1 MHVFEFA
8 FLIVLVVT
16 IGKLIERRMDKRYGQ
31 QQADGEATAAS
42 DAGRI
47 EDLEKR
53 VQVLERI
60 VTDQGYET
68 RQKFRELDD

>member
-1 MHVFEFA
+1 MNVYELV

-16 IGKLIERRMDKRYGQ
+16 IGKLIERRVGKRHGHHRKEEED
-31 QQADGEATAAS
+31 AAAS

-60 VTDQGYET
+60 VTDQGYEL

>member
-16 IGKLIERRMDKRYGQ
+16 IGKLIERRMDRRYGPQ
-31 QQADGEATAAS
+31 QDDEGETAAP

-47 EDLEKR
+47 DALEQR

-60 VTDQGYET
+60 VTDQGYEL

>member
-1 MHVFEFA
+1 MNVYELV

-16 IGKLIERRMDKRYGQ
+16 IGKLIERRVGKRHGHQ
-31 QQADGEATAAS
+31 GKEEGPATAS
-42 DAGRI
+42 DASRI
-47 EDLEKR
+47 ADLEQR

-60 VTDQGYET
+60 VTDQGYEL

>member
-1 MHVFEFA
+1 MNVYELV

-16 IGKLIERRMDKRYGQ
+16 IGKLIERRVGRHHGRSRT
-31 QQADGEATAAS
+31 AGESNDGPA
-42 DAGRI
+42 AGRI
-47 EDLEKR
+47 DELEKR

-60 VTDQGYET
+60 VTDQGYEL

>member
-1 MHVFEFA
+1 MNVYELV

-16 IGKLIERRMDKRYGQ
+16 IGKLIERRVGKRHGHR
-31 QQADGEATAAS
+31 GKEEGPATAS
-42 DAGRI
+42 DASRI
-47 EDLEKR
+47 ADLEQR

>member
-1 MHVFEFA
+1 MNVYELV

-16 IGKLIERRMDKRYGQ
+16 IGKLIERRVGKRHAARHSDEERAG
-31 QQADGEATAAS
+31 AT
-42 DAGRI
+42 DAGRL

-60 VTDQGYET
+60 VTDQGYEL